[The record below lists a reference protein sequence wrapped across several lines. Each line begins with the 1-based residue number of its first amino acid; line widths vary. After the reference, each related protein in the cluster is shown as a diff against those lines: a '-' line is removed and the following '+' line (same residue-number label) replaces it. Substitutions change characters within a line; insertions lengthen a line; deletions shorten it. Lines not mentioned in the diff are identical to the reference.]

1 MTLFPT
7 FSNVRVPLFAAE
19 LIWNE
24 CESLIKK
31 LRVEVEVSKIDVSK
45 IIYK

>member
-1 MTLFPT
+1 VQLYKN
-7 FSNVRVPLFAAE
+7 SHRFAAE